1 LTWVSLNDYSD
12 GNIDLHLYYAMA
24 TGTLNSDTI
33 TCNFD
38 PNARSSCA
46 ALGISGADQTTVFDQ
61 NPAAPCSAGG
71 TSTTSSC
78 NISTTNSDDMVIG
91 FAAASCDTP
100 LTADS
105 GFTAIR
111 ADVFC
116 GPSLAVEYQIVSS
129 TQTNHPVSFTLGQSS
144 EEWVTMGEAIM
155 QSGS

>member
-1 LTWVSLNDYSD
+1 
-12 GNIDLHLYYAMA
+12 
-24 TGTLNSDTI
+24 
-33 TCNFD
+33 
-38 PNARSSCA
+38 
-46 ALGISGADQTTVFDQ
+46 
-61 NPAAPCSAGG
+61 
-71 TSTTSSC
+71 
-78 NISTTNSDDMVIG
+78 MVIG